1 MELPTQVTD
10 DFATLIEELR
20 RHGVEPDIRVEDVL
34 DEDERHRLIQIYD
47 DRPEE
52 GLDFLRDLLAREVR
66 DRIGSDQRKAEEL
79 LQKAEQEKEAL
90 ETWKENT
97 QGSDSPLGTTL
108 SWNVT
113 AARRLLDRTKSELAR
128 QVSSTSRSTI
138 IRVEQGDGARL
149 QVVEALAGAMQVPPK
164 LLLLTSTEIGVLLEA
179 LQPIDPM
186 QELLHGILDR
196 QNDAATFV
204 RHLMADGR
212 LKAET
217 LQTVGDVLAIIN
229 DRYESRAAQVGAAIG
244 WVQGLP
250 PGRRPDVTDGVTR
263 GLVAAAVAG
272 WWGHE
277 VADAGVR
284 S

>member
-1 MELPTQVTD
+1 MELPSQITD

-20 RHGVEPDIRVEDVL
+20 RHGVESDIRLDDVL
-34 DEDERHRLIQIYD
+34 DESERRRLIQIYD
-47 DRPEE
+47 DRP
-52 GLDFLRDLLAREVR
+52 GDGRDFLRDLLAREVR
-66 DRIGSDQRKAEEL
+66 GRVTNDRQKAEEL
-79 LQKAEQEKEAL
+79 RQKAEQEKDAL
-90 ETWKENT
+90 TTWKENT

-113 AARRLLDRTKSELAR
+113 AVRRLLGQTKSDLAR
-128 QVSSTSRSTI
+128 EVSSTSRSTI
-138 IRVEQGDGARL
+138 IRVEKGDGARL
-149 QVVEALAGAMQVPPK
+149 QVIEALAGAMEIPPK

-179 LQPIDPM
+179 LQPTDPM
-186 QELLHGILDR
+186 QELLRGILDQ

-229 DRYESRAAQVGAAIG
+229 DRYESRSAQAGAAIG
-244 WVQGLP
+244 WAQGLP
-250 PGRRPDVTDGVTR
+250 PGRRPDVTDSVTR
-263 GLVAAAVAG
+263 DLIAAAVGG

-277 VADAGVR
+277 VANAGAQM
-284 S
+284 

>member
-47 DRPEE
+47 DWPEE

>member
-1 MELPTQVTD
+1 MDLPSTVTD
-10 DFATLIEELR
+10 DFATIIEELR
-20 RHGVEPDIRVEDVL
+20 RHGVESDIRLDDVL
-34 DEDERHRLIQIYD
+34 DEEERRRLIQIYD
-47 DRPEE
+47 DRPED
-52 GLDFLRDLLAREVR
+52 GRDFLRDLLARKVR
-66 DRIGSDQRKAEEL
+66 NRVTKDRRKAEEL
-79 LQKAEQEKEAL
+79 CQKAEQEKEAL
-90 ETWKENT
+90 STWKENT

-113 AARRLLDRTKSELAR
+113 AARRLLDQTKSELAR

-138 IRVEQGDGARL
+138 IRVEKGDGARL
-149 QVVEALAGAMQVPPK
+149 RVVESLAGAMQIPPK

-179 LQPIDPM
+179 LQPTDPM
-186 QELLHGILDR
+186 QELLRGILDR

-244 WVQGLP
+244 WAQGLP
-250 PGRRPDVTDGVTR
+250 PGRRSDVTDSVTR
-263 GLVAAAVAG
+263 DLVAAAVAG

-277 VADAGVR
+277 IADAGAQM
-284 S
+284 